1 MRKIEKFIVMLV
13 ISTLTLCGCTNDKEN
28 EAYDSMKK
36 EMENKK
42 SMNICVISATETDEE
57 LMSYSVGA
65 SGIVIG
71 KDQYGYY
78 ALTAAHVVDKEKT
91 KFLVRTVYD
100 PDKEEYRKEHNLRIT
115 SQEYYDAL
123 AEAHVVYTDQKED
136 LAIVHFNSEE
146 ELSVA
151 EISQE
156 NPSKNDL
163 IIAVGTY
170 ADKMEYFYES
180 TGRIKNDEL
189 VPFVTNDKFGESQ
202 VIRHSAFTAE
212 GFSGAGVFN
221 SEMQL
226 VGMNIGGSTNIFGGF
241 KYSVMIPCEQIQN
254 CIVES
259 NINVR

>member
-1 MRKIEKFIVMLV
+1 MFILCSF
-13 ISTLTLCGCTNDKEN
+13 ILCGCTNDKEN

-57 LMSYSVGA
+57 LMSYNVGA

-115 SQEYYDAL
+115 SQEYYDTL
-123 AEAHVVYTDQKED
+123 AEAQVVYTDQKED
-136 LAIVHFNSEE
+136 LAIVHFNSEK

-163 IIAVGTY
+163 VIAVGTY

-180 TGRIKNDEL
+180 TGKIKSDKL
-189 VPFVTNDKFGESQ
+189 QSFVTDDKFGESQ
-202 VIRHSAFTAE
+202 VIRHIAFTAE
-212 GFSGAGVFN
+212 GFSGCGVYN

-226 VGMNIGGSTNIFGGF
+226 VGMNIGGSTNIFGDF
-241 KYSVMIPCEQIQN
+241 KYSVMIPCQQILK
-254 CIVES
+254 CIEES
-259 NINVR
+259 NLQQFCQ

>member
-1 MRKIEKFIVMLV
+1 MLV

-180 TGRIKNDEL
+180 TGNIKNDEYA
-189 VPFVTNDKFGESQ
+189 PFVTNDKFGESQ

-241 KYSVMIPCEQIQN
+241 KYSVMIPCEQIIK
-254 CIVES
+254 CIEES
-259 NINVR
+259 NLQQLFQ

>member
-13 ISTLTLCGCTNDKEN
+13 ISTLTLCGCTNDKGN

-123 AEAHVVYTDQKED
+123 AEAQVVYTDQKED

>member
-1 MRKIEKFIVMLV
+1 M
-13 ISTLTLCGCTNDKEN
+13 
-28 EAYDSMKK
+28 
-36 EMENKK
+36 
-42 SMNICVISATETDEE
+42 
-57 LMSYSVGA
+57 
-65 SGIVIG
+65 
-71 KDQYGYY
+71 
-78 ALTAAHVVDKEKT
+78 VDKEKT

-115 SQEYYDAL
+115 SQEYYDTL
-123 AEAHVVYTDQKED
+123 AEAQVVYTDQKED

-163 IIAVGTY
+163 VIAVGTY
-170 ADKMEYFYES
+170 ADKLEYFYES
-180 TGRIKNDEL
+180 TGKIKSDKL
-189 VPFVTNDKFGESQ
+189 QSFVTDDKFGESQ

-212 GFSGAGVFN
+212 GFSGCGVYN

-241 KYSVMIPCEQIQN
+241 KYSVMIPCQQILK
-254 CIVES
+254 CIEES
-259 NINVR
+259 NLQQFCQ

>member
-1 MRKIEKFIVMLV
+1 
-13 ISTLTLCGCTNDKEN
+13 
-28 EAYDSMKK
+28 
-36 EMENKK
+36 
-42 SMNICVISATETDEE
+42 MNICVISATETDEE

-115 SQEYYDAL
+115 SQEYYDTL
-123 AEAHVVYTDQKED
+123 AEAQVVYTDQKED

-163 IIAVGTY
+163 VIAVGTY

-180 TGRIKNDEL
+180 TGKIKSDKL
-189 VPFVTNDKFGESQ
+189 QSFVTDDKFGESQ
-202 VIRHSAFTAE
+202 VIRHSTFTAE
-212 GFSGAGVFN
+212 GFSGCGVYN

-241 KYSVMIPCEQIQN
+241 KYSVMIPCQQILK
-254 CIVES
+254 CIEES
-259 NINVR
+259 NLQQFCQ